1 MELLKNI
8 ISSSSYKIMA
18 VMEMLILKENIT

>member
-8 ISSSSYKIMA
+8 ICSSSYKIMA